1 MIGNDMLPEDI
12 SIGMLHGQMPAAKK
26 NEIMQRFSEG
36 EIKVLV
42 STTVVEVG
50 VDVPNAT
57 VMVIEDANRFGL
69 AALHQLRGRVGRGAD
84 QSYCIFVSD
93 NNSKEAMERL
103 QILKTSNDGFEIAS
117 KDLSIRGPGEFMG
130 VRQSGVL
137 SFKNFDLY
145 RDAQI
150 AQKAQEAVDQ
160 ILTGQITLRESEKEK
175 LDNATTILK
184 GGILL

>member
-1 MIGNDMLPEDI
+1 MDEQI

-26 NEIMQRFSEG
+26 NEIMQRFSDG
-36 EIKVLV
+36 EIQILV

-69 AALHQLRGRVGRGAD
+69 AALHQLRGRVGRGSD
-84 QSYCIFVSD
+84 QSYCIFVS
-93 NNSKEAMERL
+93 NNASKEAMDRL
-103 QILKTSNDGFEIAS
+103 NILKTSNDGFEIAS

-130 VRQSGVL
+130 IRQSGAL

-145 RDAQI
+145 RDADV
-150 AQKAQEAVDQ
+150 AQKALEAVSLLLSGEIVPDE
-160 ILTGQITLRESEKEK
+160 REKEI
-175 LDNATTILK
+175 LDEKCAQAK